1 VPNGGKITIEHLLAM
16 RSGLANYTADPD
28 FQRRLDSEPNQV
40 YRPEKLLST
49 ALRQRP
55 SFAPGEKYQYSN
67 TNTVLLGM
75 VIRKVTKRPVALEM
89 QERLFKPLG
98 LLHTFLPSSNDTR
111 LPRPFTHGYQY
122 GPIYEAP
129 GKESGNK
136 PMMRDATTWNTSW
149 GWTAGM
155 GISKARELAVFAQHL
170 VGGDYLTPEWQ
181 QQRLESCLPANP
193 DNQNPNALHY
203 GWGIGRIGNYYGHT
217 GELPGYNT
225 FMVHDLASKTTIVV
239 WTSLSEGA
247 NKRLPAIEIG
257 SLIIA
262 ELDKS
267 AP

>member
-1 VPNGGKITIEHLLAM
+1 
-16 RSGLANYTADPD
+16 
-28 FQRRLDSEPNQV
+28 
-40 YRPEKLLST
+40 
-49 ALRQRP
+49 
-55 SFAPGEKYQYSN
+55 
-67 TNTVLLGM
+67 
-75 VIRKVTKRPVALEM
+75 
-89 QERLFKPLG
+89 
-98 LLHTFLPSSNDTR
+98 
-111 LPRPFTHGYQY
+111 
-122 GPIYEAP
+122 
-129 GKESGNK
+129 
-136 PMMRDATTWNTSW
+136 
-149 GWTAGM
+149 M

-193 DNQNPNALHY
+193 DNQDPNALHY

-225 FMVHDLASKTTIVV
+225 FMVHDPASKTTIVV